1 MSIQT
6 KYPTLIRMIA
16 VQVPIERFFDFYRMM
31 KENQFECHEIWSFS
45 DFPETFK
52 ELSQYHKKEEKE
64 SNDNS

>member
-1 MSIQT
+1 
-6 KYPTLIRMIA
+6 MIA

-52 ELSQYHKKEEKE
+52 EVSQYHKKEEKE